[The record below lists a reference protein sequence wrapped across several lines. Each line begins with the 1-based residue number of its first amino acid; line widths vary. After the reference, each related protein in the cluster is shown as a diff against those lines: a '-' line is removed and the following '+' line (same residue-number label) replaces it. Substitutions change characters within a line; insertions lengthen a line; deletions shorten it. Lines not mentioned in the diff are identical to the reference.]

1 MSNILKNWGEK
12 LSIDPVIS
20 GKDKEWEKIAK
31 RIKTKQKKKA
41 TFWDSNILVASV
53 VLLAAIFAGV
63 IIIRHLSEIKHFFG
77 V

>member
-1 MSNILKNWGEK
+1 MSNNLQNWAEK
-12 LSIDPVIS
+12 LSINPATS
-20 GKDKEWEKIAK
+20 GRDQEWEKIAK

-41 TFWDSNILVASV
+41 TFWDSNILVTSV

-63 IIIRHLSEIKHFFG
+63 IIIRHLSEIKQFLG